1 MVLAGRL
8 ELNGGNVLSLGDRIH
23 SGLLHPGT
31 GVGLALSSLALLI
44 AELLW
49 SFLCLPCVPS
59 HLPSLCSCTACLLGA
74 LKHSREGVCCRVIHA
89 PLVDL
94 CMAVAIPEGS
104 LRVCG
109 ALNWMSVHWALLN
122 PRDVLCSFIETILKV
137 FHC

>member
-1 MVLAGRL
+1 MQHFEISCSTGSKATFFWCGDY
-8 ELNGGNVLSLGDRIH
+8 NG
-23 SGLLHPGT
+23 
-31 GVGLALSSLALLI
+31 SSN
-44 AELLW
+44 
-49 SFLCLPCVPS
+49 PS
-59 HLPSLCSCTACLLGA
+59 PKKCMFGGG
-74 LKHSREGVCCRVIHA
+74 EGGCCRVIHA